1 MAVETFTDAVVVD
14 GSQDITQLRV
24 QAHSTQNQP
33 LQTWENSAG
42 AVLARLNKD
51 GRLELGD
58 VTITSTPNALIEA
71 DQPITSASATKQ
83 GVQSRGIVSGAM
95 SEALAWSVHELEFK
109 DAGGVSSAQK
119 ALRGKLIHA
128 NTGSGVSAD
137 LRGGDFEVENQTGSS
152 EQKVGQATGMQGRV
166 TNDSGIGAAYL
177 HQAAA
182 VRGEIVNGSG
192 DTLDEAVAFE
202 VAPPS
207 NAGTIG
213 QLYGLRIPDL
223 ILGGVNYAIK
233 TGLGSVQFGDF
244 VGIGT
249 VPSSQLHVAQESSL
263 LNPILENAVSVA
275 EGNKL
280 SFRRTRGT
288 LASKT
293 LVNNG
298 DYAGRLSFEAWD
310 GSTYQSLASIEAI
323 VAATPGA
330 NDMPGQL
337 VFSTT
342 PDGSSTPVPALTI
355 HADGST
361 DLTITDFTD
370 STHNHQN
377 AAGGGT
383 LNAAAIGSGTL
394 ALARGGT
401 NADLSATGGTG
412 KVLKQSTVGGAI
424 TVATLS
430 ASEIPSLDAAAIGT
444 GTFDAAR
451 IPTLDASKIGSGVL
465 NNARVNWASPS
476 AIGNTTP
483 STGLF
488 TALTA
493 NSQLGVTGS
502 AGTAR
507 PLYFLTDSSPRWLIY
522 ANYYAESGSNAG
534 SDLHIARYSDGGGSL
549 GDALVIDRSDGTVY
563 AVNNLHVYGTLS
575 KAGGSF
581 LIDHPLDPMNRN
593 LIHSFVE
600 APRPDLIYRGKVQLI
615 SGKAQVSIDAAN
627 NMTEGTFEALTH
639 HAEAEVFVQN
649 KTGWANVRGEVIG
662 NVLHIECQDPASSDT
677 IAWLVVAERADAFMQ
692 ACELTDADG
701 RFIVEA
707 DKSVPTPEDLQALEP
722 RYDAAVETVQT
733 EVVTSLNGKRG
744 YPIHPAVYGMALPT
758 REVRP
763 IDA

>member
-33 LQTWENSAG
+33 LQTWENHAG
-42 AVLARLNKD
+42 DVLARLNKD

-152 EQKVGQATGMQGRV
+152 EQKVGQATGIHGRV
-166 TNDSGIGAAYL
+166 TNDSGSGTAYL

-182 VRGEIVNGSG
+182 VQGEIVNGSG
-192 DTLDEAVAFE
+192 DMLDEAAAFE

-233 TGLGSVQFGDF
+233 TGLGPVQFGDF

-263 LNPILENAVSVA
+263 LNPILENAVSAA

-298 DYAGRLSFEAWD
+298 DYVGRLSFEAWD
-310 GSTYQSLASIEAI
+310 GSTYQNLASIEAI
-323 VAATPGA
+323 VAAMPGA

-342 PDGSSTPVPALTI
+342 PDGSATPIPALTI

-361 DLTITDFTD
+361 DLTITDFTN
-370 STHNHQN
+370 SIHNHQN

-383 LNAAAIGSGTL
+383 LN
-394 ALARGGT
+394 
-401 NADLSATGGTG
+401 
-412 KVLKQSTVGGAI
+412 
-424 TVATLS
+424 
-430 ASEIPSLDAAAIGT
+430 AAAIGT

-493 NSQLGVTGS
+493 TSQLGVTGS
-502 AGTAR
+502 AGTGR
-507 PLYFLTDSSPRWLIY
+507 PFYFLTSSSPRWCIY
-522 ANYYAESGSNAG
+522 AHSNAESGSNAG
-534 SDLHIARYSDGGGSL
+534 SDLHIARYSDGGDSL
-549 GDALVIDRSDGTVY
+549 GDALTINRSNGTVT
-563 AVNNLHVYGTLS
+563 AVNNLHVTGTLS
-575 KAGGSF
+575 KGGGSF
-581 LIDHPLDPMNRN
+581 FIDHPLDPPNRN

-600 APRPDLIYRGKVQLI
+600 APRPDLIYRGKVQLVN
-615 SGKAQVSIDAAN
+615 GAAQVSIDAAS
-627 NMTEGTFEALTH
+627 NMTEGTFEVLTR

-649 KTGWANVRGEVIG
+649 KTGWANVRGEVVG
-662 NVLHIECQDPASSDT
+662 DMLHIECQDPTSSDT
-677 IAWLVVAERADAFMQ
+677 VAWLVVAERADPFMQ

-707 DKSVPTPEDLQALEP
+707 DKPVPTAEDLMALEP
-722 RYDAAVETVQT
+722 RYDANVETVQV

-744 YPIHPAVYGMALPT
+744 YPVHPAVYGMALPT

-763 IDA
+763 IGA